1 MNSIYR
7 FFIKFFRYFICS
19 FKIFYFRKDTLRLV
33 SVLFF
38 IFTNLIM
45 ITLDITIDSSFNAIK
60 MSKICMGIA
69 ISHYSDE
76 RLKQVTLF
84 T

>member
-1 MNSIYR
+1 MDNR
-7 FFIKFFRYFICS
+7 LIK

-45 ITLDITIDSSFNAIK
+45 ITLDITIDSSK
-60 MSKICMGIA
+60 S
-69 ISHYSDE
+69 
-76 RLKQVTLF
+76 V
-84 T
+84 